1 MFFSSL
7 RLRACGTIILCLLLS
22 ETLRAEGSSLNPS
35 VDRAVS
41 SSPYQLLK
49 SMSHAFRTAS
59 YDGRFIYMA
68 NSKLRSLRVVH
79 TNFDGQEF
87 ERLTPL
93 SGGGPEILRKG
104 DELICIHP
112 GGDFVRMDNSIPSG
126 PFANKFSHV
135 NAQIDTIYALAFEG
149 EDRIAGR
156 SAKKY
161 LMQPQDLYR
170 YAYKL
175 WLDNESGLLLKTT
188 LLGDK
193 GQELET
199 FEFVELNVGVDVP
212 HKLFDHPGSSRMD
225 KALVVNLDG
234 VMSPNSDSEWE
245 AGWLPKG
252 FKMAACDV
260 RHLSKESE
268 KVNALVYSDG
278 MSSFTIFI
286 EPFASNKE
294 HAPMPHS
301 RHGATAVYSHTIDID
316 EADDKVMIT
325 VVGELPM
332 SAIRKIGA
340 SVVRK
345 Q

>member
-1 MFFSSL
+1 MFFSNL
-7 RLRACGTIILCLLLS
+7 RLRACGALILCLLLS
-22 ETLRAEGSSLNPS
+22 ETLRAEDSPS
-35 VDRAVS
+35 NSFVDRAVS

-59 YDGRFIYMA
+59 YNGRFIYMA
-68 NSKLRSLRVVH
+68 NSNLHSLRVVH
-79 TNFDGQEF
+79 TNLDGKEF

-112 GGDFVRMDNSIPSG
+112 GGNFMRMDNSIPSG

-135 NAQIDTIYALAFEG
+135 DTQIDIIYALAFKG

-161 LMQPQDLYR
+161 LMQPRDQYR
-170 YAYKL
+170 YAYL
-175 WLDNESGLLLKTT
+175 MWLDNESGLLLKTT

-199 FEFVELNVGVDVP
+199 FEFIELNVGVDVP
-212 HKLFDHPGSSRMD
+212 QKLFDHPASSRMD
-225 KALVVNLDG
+225 KSLVVNLDG
-234 VMSPNSDSEWE
+234 IMSSNSGSDWE
-245 AGWLPKG
+245 AGWLPEG

-260 RHLSKESE
+260 RHLSTESE

-278 MSSFTIFI
+278 MSSFTVFI

-301 RHGATAVYSHTIDID
+301 RHGATAIYSRTIDEED
-316 EADDKVMIT
+316 GKVMIT

-332 SAIRKIGA
+332 SAIRKIGV

-345 Q
+345 SS

>member
-7 RLRACGTIILCLLLS
+7 RLRACGAIFLCLLLS
-22 ETLRAEGSSLNPS
+22 ETLRAADSASNSSI
-35 VDRAVS
+35 DAAAS
-41 SSPYQLLK
+41 SSPYQLLN

-68 NSKLRSLRVVH
+68 NSKLRSLRVIH
-79 TNFDGQEF
+79 TNLDGQEF

-112 GGDFVRMDNSIPSG
+112 GGDFMRMDNSIPSG
-126 PFANKFSHV
+126 PFANKFSQV
-135 NAQIDTIYALAFEG
+135 DKQIDTIYGLVFKG
-149 EDRIAGR
+149 KDRIAGR
-156 SAKKY
+156 PAKKY
-161 LMQPQDLYR
+161 LMQPQDQYR
-170 YAYKL
+170 YGYVM
-175 WLDNESGLLLKTT
+175 WLDNESGLLLKAT

-212 HKLFDHPGSSRMD
+212 QKLFDHPASSLD
-225 KALVVNLDG
+225 KSLVVNLNG
-234 VMSPNSDSEWE
+234 AMSSNSDSDWE

-260 RHLSKESE
+260 RHLSAESE
-268 KVNALVYSDG
+268 KVDALVYSDG
-278 MSSFTIFI
+278 MSSFTVFI
-286 EPFASNKE
+286 EPFASSKE
-294 HAPMPHS
+294 HEPMPHS
-301 RHGATAVYSHTIDID
+301 RHGATAVFSRTVD
-316 EADDKVMIT
+316 EADGKVMIT

-332 SAIRKIGA
+332 SAIKKIGT

-345 Q
+345 K

>member
-1 MFFSSL
+1 MSFSSL
-7 RLRACGTIILCLLLS
+7 RLRACSALILCLLLN
-22 ETLRAEGSSLNPS
+22 ETLRAADSPSNSS
-35 VDRAVS
+35 VDRAAS
-41 SSPYQLLK
+41 SSPYLLLK
-49 SMSHAFRTAS
+49 SMSHAFRTVS
-59 YDGRFIYMA
+59 YNGRFIYMA
-68 NSKLRSLRVVH
+68 NSKLRSLRVIH
-79 TNFDGQEF
+79 TNLDGREF

-112 GGDFVRMDNSIPSG
+112 GGDFMRMDNSIPSG
-126 PFANKFSHV
+126 PFANKFSRV
-135 NAQIDTIYALAFEG
+135 DAQIDTVYALVFKG
-149 EDRIAGR
+149 KDRIAGR
-156 SAKKY
+156 AAKTY
-161 LMQPQDLYR
+161 LMQPQDQYR
-170 YAYKL
+170 YAYML

-212 HKLFDHPGSSRMD
+212 QKLFDHAPSSRMD
-225 KALVVNLDG
+225 KSLVVNLDG
-234 VMSPNSDSEWE
+234 AMSPNSDSDWE

-260 RHLSKESE
+260 RHLSTESE

-278 MSSFTIFI
+278 MSSFTVFI

-294 HAPMPHS
+294 HEPMPHS
-301 RHGATAVYSHTIDID
+301 RHGATAVYSHTID

-332 SAIRKIGA
+332 SAIKKIGV

-345 Q
+345 K